1 MSDFFSLSD
10 FLEPLDPYALSG
22 DEGYRDKQIGTF
34 VLMNTGEIP
43 DLTHADLV
51 IIGCGGWRGAH
62 ISAEEFASPNAIRH
76 QLYSLYFWHNQ
87 LKIADLGNV
96 RRGASVQ
103 DTYVAL
109 STVIKEMM
117 DLGKTVIILGGS
129 HDLTL
134 AQYEAY
140 RSRKQVIEAICIDA
154 LIDLSLASPLRSENF
169 LMEML
174 TGEPN
179 YIRQYNHL
187 AFQSY
192 LVHPDIL
199 ETLDKLGFDCYR
211 LGHVREFAD
220 EVEPLLRD
228 SNMLS
233 IDISALAHSAAP
245 ANRVSPNGLN
255 GEEIC
260 TLTQHAGMAPNLN
273 SIGVYGYRASQDEQ
287 ELTAKQIA
295 HMLWYFIDGRFKGLQ
310 EASLEDREHFNE
322 FYLQFAEVET
332 EFIQSKRTGRWWA
345 KLPSGRFISCSY
357 KDYLQ
362 ASNNELPERWMRAL
376 ERE

>member
-1 MSDFFSLSD
+1 MSDFLLLAD
-10 FLEPLDPYALSG
+10 FLEPLDPFALSG
-22 DEGYRDKQIGTF
+22 DEGYRDKQIGTY
-34 VLMNTGEIP
+34 VWMNMGELP
-43 DLTHADLV
+43 DVREADLV
-51 IIGCGGWRGAH
+51 IVGCGEQRGAH

-76 QLYSLYFWHNQ
+76 QLYSLYFWHNE

-96 RRGASVQ
+96 KRGATLH

-109 STVIKEMM
+109 ATVIKEVME
-117 DLGKTVIILGGS
+117 LGKTVIVLGGS

-140 RSRKQVIEAICIDA
+140 RMRKQVIDAVCIDA
-154 LIDLSLASPLRSENF
+154 LIDLSLASPLKSENF

-192 LVHPDIL
+192 LVHPDML
-199 ETLDKLGFDCYR
+199 ETLDKLRFDCYR
-211 LGHVREFAD
+211 LGHVREYSD
-220 EVEPLLRD
+220 EIEPMLRD
-228 SNMLS
+228 SHMLS
-233 IDISALAHSAAP
+233 IDISAIAHDAAP

-273 SIGVYGYRASQDEQ
+273 SIGVYGYRASQDEHD
-287 ELTAKQIA
+287 LTAKQIA

-310 EASLEDREHFNE
+310 EAKLDDRENFNE

-345 KLPSGRFISCSY
+345 KLPSGRYISCSY
-357 KDYLQ
+357 NDYLL
-362 ASNNELPERWMRAL
+362 ASKNELPERWMRAL